1 MVTPIDGA
9 KFFLDLAKAIVGWS
23 SAQKKIEQEDAAR
36 IAEYIGN
43 IATELSEYANI
54 LQLNQDD
61 ARQQA
66 IERRYYLEMSL
77 NNMAYVMKDHVNE
90 KLLKNLLDRLSDI
103 KVSDGELVPEVS
115 ELVDTAYEIS
125 SERKTILIENIFRA
139 SGEFRAASKIISTG
153 LL

>member
-23 SAQKKIEQEDAAR
+23 SAQKKLEQEDAAR

-54 LQLNQDD
+54 LQSNPDD

-115 ELVDTAYEIS
+115 ELVDTTYEIS